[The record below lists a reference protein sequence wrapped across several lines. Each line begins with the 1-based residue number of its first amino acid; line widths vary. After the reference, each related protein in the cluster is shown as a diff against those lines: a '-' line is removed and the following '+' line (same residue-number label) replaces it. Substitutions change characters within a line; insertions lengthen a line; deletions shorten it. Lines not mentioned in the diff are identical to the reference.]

1 MIDSRTND
9 FAELDFLK
17 GEVILIDKPVGWTSF
32 KVVHE
37 IRKALKVKKVGHSGT
52 LDPMA
57 TGLLI
62 LSTGR
67 KTKDLGQYQNLNK
80 TYTGTILLGK
90 TSASMDTETE
100 LKDHPIPDRVDAEL
114 ILSVRDEFLGEVEQV
129 TPMYS
134 AAKVNGRRLYS
145 LARKGE
151 QVERRLRRVFIEKF
165 EIRSINLPEVDFEIS
180 CSKGTYIRA
189 IANDFGEKLGC
200 GAVLS
205 SLRRIKVGEF
215 NVDNALKVDDFL
227 AKISKA
233 ETLLQ
238 QNG

>member
-32 KVVHE
+32 KVVHK

-151 QVERRLRRVFIEKF
+151 QVERRSRRVFIEKF

>member
-32 KVVHE
+32 KVVHK

-100 LKDHPIPDRVDAEL
+100 LKDHPIPDSIDAEL

-151 QVERRLRRVFIEKF
+151 QVERRSRRVFIEKF

-227 AKISKA
+227 VKISKA

>member
-32 KVVHE
+32 KVVHK

-151 QVERRLRRVFIEKF
+151 QVERRSRRVFIEKF

-227 AKISKA
+227 AKLSKA